1 MAARV
6 GHIGLGSMGK
16 IMARNELAAGFPLT
30 VFDLRSE
37 PMRELEQLGAS
48 IASSSQEVAR
58 RSEIVCISVVDDVQ
72 VKEVMLGSEGVLAG
86 AAPGLV
92 VAIHS
97 NVQPKTA
104 RKIGALAEE
113 RKVGVIDATV
123 SGAQFGAEARTL
135 CFMVGG
141 DPTLLERC
149 RPVFEAS
156 GPHIFHMGPLG
167 TGGAMKLAQQVIF
180 CLNRLAAYEGMVLAE
195 KAGVDLKAAQEAL
208 HWTLG
213 QSHVTDHWLERYRD
227 TEPDK
232 RRIFA
237 TILHSVSHALEL
249 AYDLGVPLPA
259 SALMQQLFPV
269 EHPKDLKD
277 SPRRRYNLTV
287 KGE

>member
-1 MAARV
+1 MAVRV

-16 IMARNELAAGFPLT
+16 AMARNELSAGFALT
-30 VFDLRSE
+30 VFDLRNE
-37 PMRELEQLGAS
+37 PMRELEHLGAS
-48 IASSSQEVAR
+48 VASSPKEVAQG
-58 RSEIVCISVVDDVQ
+58 SEIVCISVVDDVQ
-72 VKEVMLGSEGVLAG
+72 VKEVLLGADGVLAG
-86 AAPGLV
+86 AEPGLV
-92 VAIHS
+92 IAIHS

-104 RKIGALAEE
+104 VMIGNLARE
-113 RKVGVIDATV
+113 RGVGVLDATV
-123 SGAQFGAEARTL
+123 SGAQIGAEARTL

-141 DPTLLERC
+141 EGALLERC
-149 RPVFEAS
+149 RSVFEAS
-156 GPHIFHMGPLG
+156 GSHIFHMGPLG
-167 TGGAMKLAQQVIF
+167 TGGAMKLSQQVIF

-195 KAGVDLKAAQEAL
+195 KAGVNLQVAQEAL

-227 TEPDK
+227 TEPEK

-249 AYDLGVPLPA
+249 AYDLGVPLPTA
-259 SALMQQLFPV
+259 ALMQQLFPV
-269 EHPKDLKD
+269 EHPEGRSD

>member
-1 MAARV
+1 MAMRV

-16 IMARNELAAGFPLT
+16 AMARNQLAAGFALT
-30 VFDLRSE
+30 VFDLRRE
-37 PMRELEQLGAS
+37 PMRELESLGAS
-48 IASSSQEVAR
+48 VASSSKEVAQ

-72 VKEVMLGSEGVLAG
+72 VKEVVLGADGVLAG

-92 VAIHS
+92 IAVHS
-97 NVQPKTA
+97 NLQPKTA
-104 RKIGALAEE
+104 IKIGQLAGE
-113 RKVGVIDATV
+113 RGVGVIDATV
-123 SGAQFGAEARTL
+123 SGAQIGAEARTL

-141 DPTLLERC
+141 DKALLERC

-156 GPHIFHMGPLG
+156 GPHIFHVGPLG
-167 TGGAMKLAQQVIF
+167 TGGAMKLCQQVIF

-227 TEPDK
+227 TEPEK

-259 SALMQQLFPV
+259 AALMQQLFPV
-269 EHPKDLKD
+269 EHPKDMAD